1 MRGIMQSILIA
12 LMAVLAGFGHA
23 ASDRR
28 GVEVYF
34 FYSSNCPHCHHQM
47 GLMQAIAVNNPEVT
61 VHFHEISKSVA
72 LWRSFLEDRSIDYGG
87 VPRTF
92 VGETTFIG
100 YAETGVALTY
110 SEPLQGYL
118 GNRVQIV
125 KAIERELGQPL
136 SLGSYVEAAETPL
149 PRGLKVWWPLL
160 LPVLYAASFVVVRPW
175 LISGERKR
183 LWLGGLLAALIGSFF
198 LLLAL
203 LPEPFV
209 QSVTKGLPYP
219 LFVFTIALADGVNP
233 CAFTVLVILLS
244 LLTYTKSR
252 RDMVLLGATFIA
264 TSAVMYFVFIMIL
277 VSLGGF
283 FLDRYGRVIMLL
295 LGAAITGAG
304 LLNIKDFFFLKK
316 GFSLGLSE
324 EQQLRFSKKASR
336 IVKGLGRPGARLGLA
351 VGGTIMLGI
360 FVNLVELGCTA
371 ILPAVYLTTLVSR
384 YDGLAA
390 YSGWTA
396 FYCLVYILPL
406 LAILFNFVYV
416 FKSVRL
422 TENQGRLLKL
432 TAGAF
437 MLFFGLLMIFKP
449 ELLAFG

>member
-1 MRGIMQSILIA
+1 MVNSVIHVFLVFALIVVGPAAAEDRQA
-12 LMAVLAGFGHA
+12 L
-23 ASDRR
+23 D
-28 GVEVYF
+28 VYF

-47 GLMQAIAVNNPEVT
+47 SLMQAIAANNPEVT
-61 VHFHEISKSVA
+61 VHFHEISKSHA
-72 LWRSFLEDRSIDYGG
+72 LWRTFLEDHSIGYGG

-100 YAETGVALTY
+100 YARSGVALTY
-110 SEPLQGYL
+110 SSELQGYL

-125 KAIERELGQPL
+125 KAVEKALGHPI
-136 SLGSYVEAAETPL
+136 SLGSYGETAETA
-149 PRGLKVWWPLL
+149 GQASVADFWPLL
-160 LPVLYAASFVVVRPW
+160 LPVLFALSYLPLRRLLTSA
-175 LISGERKR
+175 ERKR
-183 LWLGGLLAALIGSFF
+183 LWLGGLIGAAILAIF
-198 LLLAL
+198 LLLAV
-203 LPEPFV
+203 LPETAV
-209 QSVTKGLPYP
+209 QSGAQRLPYP
-219 LFVFTIALADGVNP
+219 LFVFAIALADGFNP

-244 LLTYTKSR
+244 LLTYTKNR
-252 RDMVLLGATFIA
+252 RDMLLLGITFIA
-264 TSAVMYFVFIMIL
+264 TSAVMYFLFIMAL
-277 VSLGGF
+277 VLLGGF
-283 FLDRYGRVIMLL
+283 FLERYGRVIMLL
-295 LGAAITGAG
+295 LGALVTGAG

-384 YDGLAA
+384 YDGLVA

-406 LAILFNFVYV
+406 LAILLNFVYV

-437 MLFFGLLMIFKP
+437 MLFFGLLMILKP

>member
-1 MRGIMQSILIA
+1 MVKSVIHFFLVFALI
-12 LMAVLAGFGHA
+12 VVGTTA
-23 ASDRR
+23 AEDRQDLD
-28 GVEVYF
+28 VYF
-34 FYSSNCPHCHHQM
+34 FYSANCPHCHHQM
-47 GLMQAIAVNNPEVT
+47 GLMQAITANNPEVT
-61 VHFHEISKSVA
+61 VHFHEISKSSS
-72 LWRSFLEDRSIDYGG
+72 LWRRFLEDHSIGYGG

-100 YAETGVALTY
+100 YAESGVALTFS
-110 SEPLQGYL
+110 SELQGYL

-125 KAIERELGQPL
+125 KAVEKALGHPV
-136 SLGSYVEAAETPL
+136 SLGSYGETAETDGQ
-149 PRGLKVWWPLL
+149 RGGDQFWPLL
-160 LPVLYAASFVVVRPW
+160 LPLLFALSYLPLRRRLASA
-175 LISGERKR
+175 ERKR
-183 LWLGGLLAALIGSFF
+183 LWLGGLIGAAILAIF
-198 LLLAL
+198 LLLAV
-203 LPEPFV
+203 LPETVV
-209 QSVTKGLPYP
+209 QSGAQRLPYP
-219 LFVFTIALADGVNP
+219 LFVFTIALADGFNP

-244 LLTYTKSR
+244 LLSYTKNR
-252 RDMVLLGATFIA
+252 RDMLLLGTTFIA
-264 TSAVMYFVFIMIL
+264 TSAVMYFLFIMAL
-277 VSLGGF
+277 VLLGGF
-283 FLDRYGRVIMLL
+283 FLERFGRVIMLL
-295 LGAAITGAG
+295 LGALVTGAG

-384 YDGLAA
+384 YDGLSA

-406 LAILFNFVYV
+406 LAILLNFVYV